1 MSDQQP
7 RRYSEREI
15 GAILKR
21 ATELQDDRERT
32 TGITPEGLTLDEI
45 EQIAYEVGV
54 DADLVRRAATEM
66 VYTGTPEKRWYFLG
80 GPLRTEHQA
89 TVPTHPTDENLDE
102 MVVVIREQMGQKGSF
117 EKLNGALTWTAQEH
131 GSQDEVS
138 IVPEGEQ
145 TRIQGRQFFFGI
157 AMLLFFLPLFLTLV
171 IGSAYLAE
179 EVGMPMLLEIALLMG
194 AMLTV
199 FGMGRGGF
207 KLWTQKQRRKMA
219 TLVQHLGEMV
229 EASSVPA
236 LATEEEQMQ
245 AKLEVPEARP
255 QDVPERTPRRSS
267 TR

>member
-1 MSDQQP
+1 MSDKQS

-21 ATELQDDRERT
+21 ATELQDDRERA
-32 TGITPEGLTLDEI
+32 TGLTPEGLTLDEI
-45 EQIAYEVGV
+45 EQIAHEVGV

-66 VYTGTPEKRWYFLG
+66 AHTGTPEKRWYFLG
-80 GPLRTEHQA
+80 GPIKTKEHA
-89 TVPTHPTDENLDE
+89 LVPTHPTDEDLDE
-102 MVVVIREQMGQKGSF
+102 MVVAIRQHLGQKGSF
-117 EKLNGALTWTAQEH
+117 EKLNGVLTWTAQEH

-157 AMLLFFLPLFLTLV
+157 AMLFFFLPLFLTLV

-179 EVGMPMLLEIALLMG
+179 EVGLPMLLEMALLIG
-194 AMLTV
+194 ALLTI
-199 FGMGRGGF
+199 FGLGRGGF
-207 KLWTQKQRRKMA
+207 KWWTRQQRRKMA

-245 AKLEVPEARP
+245 VKLEVPEAGP
-255 QDVPERTPRRSS
+255 QGVPERTPRRSS

>member
-1 MSDQQP
+1 MSDQQS

-45 EQIAYEVGV
+45 EQIAHEVGV
-54 DADLVRRAATEM
+54 DADLVRLAATEM
-66 VYTGTPEKRWYFLG
+66 IYTGTPEKRWYFLG
-80 GPLRTEHQA
+80 GPLKTEEHA
-89 TVPTHPTDENLDE
+89 LVPTHPTDEDLDE
-102 MVVVIREQMGQKGSF
+102 MVVAIREHLGQKGSF
-117 EKLNGALTWTAQEH
+117 EKLNGALTWTSPERGDQVEI
-131 GSQDEVS
+131 SV
-138 IVPEGEQ
+138 VPEGEQ
-145 TRIQGRQFFFGI
+145 TRIQGKQFFLGI
-157 AMLLFFLPLFLTLV
+157 AMLFFFLPLFFMLV

-179 EVGMPMLLEIALLMG
+179 EVGMPMLLEMALLIG

-199 FGMGRGGF
+199 FGLGRVGF
-207 KLWTQKQRRKMA
+207 KFWTRQQRKQMA
-219 TLVQHLGEMV
+219 TLIQHLGEMV
-229 EASSVPA
+229 EASPAPA

-245 AKLEVPEARP
+245 AKLEIPEAGP